1 MVCLTHSEN
10 SEDSEDEKKEQRGS
24 GGDGGLEDLRGSWG
38 PDHAECCKW
47 L

>member
-1 MVCLTHSEN
+1 MVCLTPSEN
-10 SEDSEDEKKEQRGS
+10 SEDGEDEKKEQRGS

-38 PDHAECCKW
+38 PDHAM